1 MPAETYSRLS
11 LPSARSCIELLMGFT
26 NSRKYNIQYTKFSL
40 IHQIGCLTM
49 TLERSKAR
57 HLMQIWRLTS

>member
-1 MPAETYSRLS
+1 
-11 LPSARSCIELLMGFT
+11 MGFT
-26 NSRKYNIQYTKFSL
+26 NSRKYNIQYTKFPL
-40 IHQIGCLTM
+40 IHQIGYLTM